1 MNDGAG
7 YAAQTLEGPQ
17 NQIRAGLGEHLNRD
31 VIRYEALLD
40 QLAHEVVVGLGG
52 GRETDLDFLEADAH
66 ELLEHPALARGIH
79 WLDQGLVA
87 VAQIDTAPHGRG
99 GDGAR
104 RPGTVG
110 YGNRSERSV
119 FFRGCTVHESLLSRR
134 ASPGRS
140 FAHAAGHRRERS
152 FANAAGHRRERSFAN
167 AAEHRRERS
176 FANRRASAIPVRVR
190 IQLGVTVLSA
200 PTVGAWGY
208 VRLAA
213 QERKCER
220 QQRQEAGA
228 VD

>member
-134 ASPGRS
+134 AS
-140 FAHAAGHRRERS
+140 AG
-152 FANAAGHRRERSFAN
+152 
-167 AAEHRRERS
+167 AELRQR
-176 FANRRASAIPVRVR
+176 RRASA
-190 IQLGVTVLSA
+190 
-200 PTVGAWGY
+200 GAE
-208 VRLAA
+208 L
-213 QERKCER
+213 R
-220 QQRQEAGA
+220 QRRRASAGA
-228 VD
+228 ELRQRRRASAGAELRQPPG